1 MSAGEAPA
9 GETASRGEM
18 APLAG
23 GESSPLSGADPS
35 SEEDGARE
43 STPLGAPQPPLPLL
57 NQQATRGQPLTS
69 YSRPV
74 VTDSATLARAGVS
87 AKEAV
92 AEGVSVQDLTVRFKG
107 SPLLN
112 GISTVFEPNKVT
124 AIVGPTGCGKT
135 TLLRSI
141 NRMHDHVA
149 GMQVSG
155 SVVVEGV
162 DVYGVDVN
170 VREVR
175 RRVGMLFQRPNP
187 FPRSIAENVGLAPR
201 AHGLANRHN
210 VQEIVRDHLSM
221 VGLWDAVS
229 NRLHGSPFGLSGGQ
243 QQLLCL
249 ARTLALSPDVILL
262 DEPTSALDP
271 DTTDHIESLMKE
283 LSERMTVLIV
293 THNLAQASRISDNVL
308 FLMKGSVVEAASA
321 RTFFHDPA
329 DERSRAYVSGRT
341 G

>member
-1 MSAGEAPA
+1 MSAAEIRAEDAATGGDSPPLTGAEPSVEARRASQSGPA
-9 GETASRGEM
+9 G
-18 APLAG
+18 
-23 GESSPLSGADPS
+23 
-35 SEEDGARE
+35 
-43 STPLGAPQPPLPLL
+43 PQPPPSSLL
-57 NQQATRGQPLTS
+57 NQQATRGQPPTF
-69 YSRPV
+69 YAQPV
-74 VTDSATLARAGVS
+74 VTDSLTLAKAGVS
-87 AKEAV
+87 ANEAV

-112 GISTVFEPNKVT
+112 GISTVFEPKKVT

-149 GMQVSG
+149 GMHVSG

-162 DVYGVDVN
+162 DVYGAEVN

-187 FPRSIAENVGLAPR
+187 FPRSIGENVGLAPR

-210 VQEIVRDHLSM
+210 VHEIVKEHLLM

-271 DTTDHIESLMKE
+271 DTTDHIESLMRE

-329 DERSRAYVSGRT
+329 DERSRAYVSGRI